1 MTLKFTIPDKPFG
14 KQRPRHGSERTYT
27 PQETKD
33 YEDLVAWSFRQQCG
47 AKSFPAGTA
56 LEMAIMAYKPIPK
69 SVTRATRAK
78 MITGEIRPTVT
89 PDWDN
94 IGKII
99 SDALNKIAYDDD
111 KCIVD
116 GYVRKFYSENPHVD
130 VIIKE
135 AQPY

>member
-1 MTLKFTIPDKPFG
+1 MTLKFTIPGNPFG
-14 KQRPRHGSERTYT
+14 KQRPRLGAGHTYT
-27 PQETKD
+27 PQATKD
-33 YEDLVAWSFRQQCG
+33 YEELVTWSFRQQCG
-47 AKSFPAGTA
+47 TKCFPAGTA
-56 LEMAIMAYKPIPK
+56 LEMAILAYKPIPK
-69 SVTRATRAK
+69 SVTWATRAK

-116 GYVRKFYSENPHVD
+116 GYVRKFYSEDPHVD